1 MGKRGGGT
9 AASSARSKKERLPD
23 DSFALP
29 VVFGCAAE
37 PAGVRQYD
45 GRDVDWMSWR
55 VYVRAVGKKPLSAF
69 VKKVRMVL
77 HPTIP
82 HPTRVLTAEPYETD
96 GEGYG
101 EFLVTVEL
109 VLREDVFHEAVSIR
123 LSQTNLRLRAPE
135 ETAHTMPGGGGNG
148 PEYVTSAAA
157 GSAQRR
163 AEGVNARTPV
173 ITECLDT
180 LLVTPLAEA
189 AESIE
194 EAWARYNKGGVVRP
208 RALGLLKK
216 VPAWL
221 LDEDRHVRRY
231 EEVAAGVTARC
242 VELEAATERLRWRR
256 AAALQRQDRLK
267 RLLEEE
273 EAAAA
278 AAAKR
283 RRCEED
289 ATPSGEAA
297 GAATAPATVTA
308 AAAAAAGDASP
319 AAAEEDAQA

>member
-1 MGKRGGGT
+1 MGKRGSGT
-9 AASSARSKKERLPD
+9 APSSARAKKERLAD
-23 DSFALP
+23 DSFSLP

-55 VYVRAVGKKPLSAF
+55 VYVRALEKRPLSAF

-82 HPTRVLTAEPYETD
+82 HPTRDLTAEPYETE

-101 EFLVTVEL
+101 EFFVSVEL
-109 VLREDVFHEAVSIR
+109 VLREDVFHEAVSIK

-148 PEYVTSAAA
+148 PEYVTATAA
-157 GSAQRR
+157 SAQLR
-163 AEGVNARTPV
+163 AEGGNAKKPV

-180 LLVTPLAEA
+180 VLVTPLAEA

-194 EAWARYNKGGVVRP
+194 AAWAKFKKGRAAQP

-231 EEVAAGVTARC
+231 EEVAAGVAAKT

-256 AAALQRQDRLK
+256 ATALQRQDRLK
-267 RLLEEE
+267 RLLEDE
-273 EAAAA
+273 EAKAA

-283 RRCEED
+283 RRCEGDES
-289 ATPSGEAA
+289 PSGGEAA
-297 GAATAPATVTA
+297 GGGA
-308 AAAAAAGDASP
+308 AAAAAPAATAAAGAGDASP
-319 AAAEEDAQA
+319 AAL